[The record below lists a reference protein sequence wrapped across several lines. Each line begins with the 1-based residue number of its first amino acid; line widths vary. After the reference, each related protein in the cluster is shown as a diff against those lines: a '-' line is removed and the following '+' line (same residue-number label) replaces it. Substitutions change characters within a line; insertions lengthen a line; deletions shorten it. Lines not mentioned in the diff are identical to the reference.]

1 MAASTEVQGQAQGG
15 IGVGMAN
22 VPERRDAERRGPQPP
37 PAPVVRVSPDPSH
50 ATDRYRLAMPLRT
63 RL

>member
-1 MAASTEVQGQAQGG
+1 MTASTEVPRQEQGG
-15 IGVGMAN
+15 MAVGLADGHERRD
-22 VPERRDAERRGPQPP
+22 PERRAPQPP
-37 PAPVVRVSPDPSH
+37 PAPVVRQSPDPSH